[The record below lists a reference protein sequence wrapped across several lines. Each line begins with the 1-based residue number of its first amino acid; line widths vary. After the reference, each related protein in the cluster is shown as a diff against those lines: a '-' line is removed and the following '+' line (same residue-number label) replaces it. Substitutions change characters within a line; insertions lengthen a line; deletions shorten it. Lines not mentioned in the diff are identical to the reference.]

1 MGKKK
6 EETSSKCSGGTNFG
20 IDPNERYIKK
30 GDILSLV
37 GKNCPRD
44 IHRGSVA
51 SSSLCTD
58 AYDHISFVE
67 IWS

>member
-1 MGKKK
+1 MHVSVCWFCHEAAHFFFCNGKKK
-6 EETSSKCSGGTNFG
+6 KEGTSSKCSGGTNFG

-44 IHRGSVA
+44 IH
-51 SSSLCTD
+51 
-58 AYDHISFVE
+58 
-67 IWS
+67 